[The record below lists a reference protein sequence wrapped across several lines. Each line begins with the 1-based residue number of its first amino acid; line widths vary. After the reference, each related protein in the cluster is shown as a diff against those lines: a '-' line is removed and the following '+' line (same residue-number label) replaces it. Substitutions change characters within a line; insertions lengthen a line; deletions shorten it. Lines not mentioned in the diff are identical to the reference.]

1 MLGVMRDATRLTVL
15 TFPCRPD
22 RPAGRG
28 RRLGLAVWPGSNA
41 RAILLGEWTVTAYN
55 VVRMR
60 VKPGRNAD
68 YLEAHRAIDRDTFPG
83 MKSVAIIQTGE
94 RDFCLIGEWDSMEA
108 IVAARPKM
116 IETLDRSREMLE
128 DLGGDLG
135 VTDPASGEVVLEMH
149 REMV

>member
-1 MLGVMRDATRLTVL
+1 M
-15 TFPCRPD
+15 
-22 RPAGRG
+22 
-28 RRLGLAVWPGSNA
+28 
-41 RAILLGEWTVTAYN
+41 TAYN

-60 VKPGRNAD
+60 VKPGRNED
-68 YLEAHRAIDRDTFPG
+68 YLEAHRAIDRDTFAG

-94 RDFCLIGEWDSMEA
+94 RDFCLIGEWDSMDA

-135 VTDPASGEVVLEMH
+135 VTDPSPAKWSSRCTARWLDRSQPAPFGQPNGAATRSNVEVSGGT
-149 REMV
+149 

>member
-1 MLGVMRDATRLTVL
+1 MLL
-15 TFPCRPD
+15 
-22 RPAGRG
+22 GRG
-28 RRLGLAVWPGSNA
+28 D
-41 RAILLGEWTVTAYN
+41 TVTAFN

-60 VKPGRNAD
+60 VKAGRNED
-68 YLEAHRAIDRDTFPG
+68 YLEAHRAIDRDTFAS
-83 MKSVAIIQTGE
+83 MRSVAIIQTGE

-135 VTDPASGEVVLEMH
+135 VTDPVSGEVVLEMH
-149 REMV
+149 REMA